1 MRRYLKLILGL
12 AITISGYIALWPHY
26 APETLE
32 HRKSANIFPAHPT
45 NTSIKH
51 VRGLDR
57 RWFGI
62 YSDAEREHL
71 PQGVARDTFRK
82 PWPGSCDGDTKRYVQ
97 FCYKDDR
104 TLLML
109 YDIMGD
115 AIAAW
120 GPAMQRSSLR
130 IVPDRACVAAAVRAG
145 DASSSYE
152 CLCTTPGV
160 SPDSLVIQL
169 TNQGS
174 QADVG
179 FSPGDNDLYFQPKR
193 FDPSQP
199 IVNEEQQLWYWKNA
213 RSLAHELG
221 HVIGLLHE
229 HQRPGVYDIFHR
241 TPYNP
246 DNPNDPNGQDLIL
259 DVTAFERYPEKLA
272 AISAISS
279 ATEPRFNGLDGEQR
293 IHLILQDIDLAKK
306 YWRETRGHAAFTTAA
321 MAANADGINAG
332 GAFDKNSIM
341 MYDSDAG
348 ARLTWDNG
356 EYYREDVL
364 LDARSAH
371 RGSDGKWQFAR
382 VFMGGSVDPAHF
394 TISRGDIAR
403 VMAMY
408 PPPPTQDRRADAGNS
423 NGAGGYEPAFKGI
436 TIQFGNYTRTV
447 RPVPQQT
454 PVFNGTK
461 EESDL
466 KGRYWK
472 GNETLLDD
480 DEMLGGKQ

>member
-1 MRRYLKLILGL
+1 
-12 AITISGYIALWPHY
+12 
-26 APETLE
+26 
-32 HRKSANIFPAHPT
+32 
-45 NTSIKH
+45 
-51 VRGLDR
+51 
-57 RWFGI
+57 
-62 YSDAEREHL
+62 
-71 PQGVARDTFRK
+71 
-82 PWPGSCDGDTKRYVQ
+82 
-97 FCYKDDR
+97 
-104 TLLML
+104 
-109 YDIMGD
+109 
-115 AIAAW
+115 
-120 GPAMQRSSLR
+120 
-130 IVPDRACVAAAVRAG
+130 
-145 DASSSYE
+145 
-152 CLCTTPGV
+152 
-160 SPDSLVIQL
+160 
-169 TNQGS
+169 
-174 QADVG
+174 
-179 FSPGDNDLYFQPKR
+179 PKR

-246 DNPNDPNGQDLIL
+246 NNPNDPNGPDLIL
-259 DVTAFERYPEKLA
+259 DVTAFEGYHDKLT

-279 ATEPRFNGLDGEQR
+279 ATEPQFNGLDGEQR
-293 IHLILQDIDLAKK
+293 IHLILQDIGLAKK
-306 YWRETRGHAAFTTAA
+306 YWRETRGHTAFTTAA

-348 ARLTWDNG
+348 ARLTFDNG

-371 RGSDGKWQFAR
+371 RGPDGRWQFAR

-394 TISRGDIAR
+394 TISPGDIRR

-408 PPPPTQDRRADAGNS
+408 PPPPTQDRRADSGNG
-423 NGAGGYEPAFKGI
+423 NGAGGSEPAFKGI
-436 TIQFGNYTRTV
+436 SMQFGNYTKTV
-447 RPVPQQT
+447 RPAPQQT
-454 PVFNGTK
+454 PVFNETK

-466 KGRYWK
+466 KGKFWK

-480 DEMLGGKQ
+480 DEIFGGK